1 MDILFDKKYYNYFA
15 IALKDSTSELE
26 YVHGY
31 TPYKDPLQK
40 KDFIRLL
47 NVFRQKYRNIEESNT
62 LDINK
67 QVVTLK
73 RTTFNNIRVSIEGI
87 QNIQKYCKTN
97 NIQDI
102 KHVSFIRKSEMVNPF
117 NPDIKLT
124 PLKNYD
130 YNFRMNIKKE
140 ENLPKTHMD
149 VEELLDDFD
158 TCNKYYRYKKR
169 YSFVTDDNL
178 FRLDL
183 TALKCNSFDFERKR
197 HLYFKNL
204 IDSNVLANKEQFEF
218 EIEYIGNKQIND
230 KYPIDDFV
238 RKLHDLEIEHKDT
251 AQNNAYSELS
261 YVEPIMEY
269 DHKEWNIEEDGG
281 IVPVSVSDDEGEFD
295 LSEKSDMLFPVV
307 FQPITSNPLEDIH
320 SKYWKDSEREWL
332 FNAMVVCGKNLLYN
346 QILKNTDGDYPN
358 SPSNT
363 DYVQYTIYPHFT
375 EEEIQEIEDFPED
388 FNNDDEGDGEYNSNY
403 ELLIPLLSIS
413 GTSETK
419 QKDSSFENIKDD
431 PIPKTPSWAPENQK
445 YETNTAFR
453 KKTNQ
458 FHTIEKIVGKRK
470 KEKGITIEYK
480 IRWEGEEPS
489 EDEWKTSGELPDAQ
503 KMIQQYNLSDK
514 KGKDNQKWYPE
525 YLDPSIKTEWLKE
538 FGPQYYGWEDNISE
552 TMAARKDSKI
562 VLKVASKMESLV
574 RESLETIN
582 EYDYIIKQ
590 TEKDSLIETY
600 RTLTTQTSK
609 RTNLIGPQPVSMDL
623 DVLLPENPYSIL
635 KGYVVTEKADGIRA
649 QLLITNEKIGY
660 LITSRMNIIHTGLRF
675 ENISGIWLFD
685 GEYITQ
691 NKNGDDIRLFMI
703 FDVYHAADSGKEGTY
718 PNHAYTYPWLS
729 KEKKGISRSSILHD
743 FKINAN
749 ITPIDNDKD
758 SIRIGYKMY
767 LEGPKTLKQDKKDKT
782 KYTNLTG
789 MGKISRKIWKAR
801 DTYEYNIDGLIYLP
815 MYLSV
820 NSMNEGEIQNKI
832 GGTWT
837 INYKWKPEYE
847 NSIDFKVKIVKQK
860 TRGGLLRDKIT
871 SSTKDG
877 EIFRC
882 KQVQLYV
889 AYNKLDDPKYDY
901 CWEILSDQKKKPQNE
916 QLFLNDSN
924 LATCNI
930 PLSNGKMICQRDKV
944 EIKENMVLEML
955 YNPDNEEGMNWLPLR
970 HRYDKTSANRFD
982 TAENIWKT
990 IQNPVTEEL
999 MQGKG
1004 LDTVQD
1010 KIQEVVEEKD
1020 QHRYYIDTA
1029 ASIDSDIPLRDF
1041 HNYIKS
1047 KLISA
1052 ICSIGNQQ
1060 ISILDTSIGQGGD
1073 INKYLRSKNRISFL
1087 LGLDISSNIQGAAR
1101 RFYLS
1106 KLQKPKAMFI
1116 QYDTGENI
1124 QDGSGFKGD
1133 KIERNQKLMNILFH
1147 NTMKMPKELK
1157 EIQSNYKELGKKGF
1171 SIISSQFSIH
1181 YYFENELKLRSYLK
1195 NISDN
1200 CKKGGYFIGTC
1211 YDGKKIFQALDD
1223 QDRIEMK
1230 DDFGN
1235 KVYSIEK
1242 KYTIDDFEYRKDDW
1256 SNLFGQEIE
1265 VEMSSIGQPII
1276 EYLVNFE
1283 LLFELM
1289 KEYGFQYVVPSLK
1302 GKESGIFDNMKY
1314 TYNKGFGGFE
1324 LILKDL
1330 RSIASKDKLLR
1341 ENFSQSLELFK
1352 EENEMLRKLTSF
1364 NNWFIFQKI

>member
-1 MDILFDKKYYNYFA
+1 MDILLDQKYYNYFA
-15 IALKDSTSELE
+15 IALKDSNAELE

-31 TPYKDPLQK
+31 TPHKDPMK
-40 KDFIRLL
+40 KTDFLRLL
-47 NVFRQKYRNIEESNT
+47 NILRQKYHSIEESNT

-73 RTTFNNIRVSIEGI
+73 KTLLSNIRVSIEGV
-87 QNIQKYCKTN
+87 QNIQRYCKTN
-97 NIQDI
+97 KIQDI
-102 KHVSFIRKSEMVNPF
+102 KNVSYIRKSQMVNPF
-117 NPDIKLT
+117 NPKIKLN
-124 PLKNYD
+124 PIKNYD
-130 YNFRMNIKKE
+130 YNFRMNMKKE
-140 ENLPKTHMD
+140 ENLPETHVD

-158 TCNKYYRYKKR
+158 SSNKYFRYKKR
-169 YSFVTDDNL
+169 FSFITDDNL

-183 TALKCNSFDFERKR
+183 TAIKCNAFNFERKR
-197 HLYFKNL
+197 TLYFKNL
-204 IDSNVLANKEQFEF
+204 IDSNVLTNKEQFEF

-230 KYPIDDFV
+230 QYPIDNFI
-238 RKLHDLEIEHKDT
+238 RKLKDLDIKHKET
-251 AQNNAYSELS
+251 SLNNAYSELS
-261 YVEPIMEY
+261 YVEPILKT
-269 DHKEWNIEEDGG
+269 DQRDWIIEEDGG

-295 LSEKSDMLFPVV
+295 LSEKSDLLFPVV
-307 FQPITSNPLEDIH
+307 FQPITSNPLEDID
-320 SKYWKDSEREWL
+320 SKYWKDSDREWL
-332 FNAMVVCGKNLLYN
+332 FTAMVVCGKNLLYN
-346 QILKNTDGDYPN
+346 RILKNSDGDYSN
-358 SPSNT
+358 APSNT

-375 EEEIQEIEDFPED
+375 DEEIEDNEGFPED
-388 FNNDDEGDGEYNSNY
+388 FNKNTEGDGEYNPNY
-403 ELLIPLLSIS
+403 EILIPLVNIFGS
-413 GTSETK
+413 SETN
-419 QKDSSFENIKDD
+419 QTESSFENIKDD
-431 PIPKTPSWAPENQK
+431 PAPKTPSWGPENQK

-453 KKTNQ
+453 TKTNE

-480 IRWEGEEPS
+480 IRWEGEESS
-489 EDEWKTSGELPDAQ
+489 EDEWKTSGELQDAQ
-503 KMIQQYNLSDK
+503 KMIQQYNISKLPKNQDK
-514 KGKDNQKWYPE
+514 KWRPE
-525 YLDPSIKTEWLKE
+525 HLDPSIKADWLKE
-538 FGPQYYGWEDNISE
+538 FGPQYYGWEDNVSE
-552 TMAARKDSKI
+552 TMVARKDSKI
-562 VLKVASKMESLV
+562 VLKVISKMESLI
-574 RESLETIN
+574 REMLQTIN
-582 EYDYIIKQ
+582 EYDYIISQ
-590 TEKDSLIETY
+590 TDKDELIQTY
-600 RTLTTQTSK
+600 RTLTAQDGK
-609 RTNLIGPQPVSMDL
+609 RTNLIGPQPVSMHL
-623 DVLLPENPYSIL
+623 DALLPENPYSIL

-649 QLLITNEKIGY
+649 QLLINKDKIGY

-685 GEYITQ
+685 GEYITK
-691 NKNGDDIRLFMI
+691 NKNGDDIHLFMI
-703 FDVYHAADSGKEGTY
+703 FDVYHAADSGSEGTY

-729 KEKKGISRSSILHD
+729 KKKKGICRSSIIHD

-749 ITPIDNDKD
+749 IIPIDDTKEI
-758 SIRIGYKMY
+758 IRIGYKTY

-782 KYTNLTG
+782 KYTNLNG

-820 NSMNEGEIQNKI
+820 NAMNDGEILNKI
-832 GGTWT
+832 GGTWS

-847 NSIDFKVKIVKQK
+847 NSIDFKVKIMKQK

-871 SSTKDG
+871 SSTVNG
-877 EIFRC
+877 EIVRC

-889 AYNKLDDPKYDY
+889 AYNKLDDPNYDY
-901 CWEILSDQKKKPQNE
+901 CLEILFDKKKQDQRE
-916 QLFLNDSN
+916 RLFLDDSN

-930 PLSNGKMICQRDKV
+930 PLTNGKMMCLRDKV
-944 EIKENMVLEML
+944 EIQENMILEML
-955 YNPDNEEGMNWLPLR
+955 YNPDNEEGMNWIPLR

-982 TAENIWKT
+982 TADDIWET
-990 IQNPVTEEL
+990 IQKPVTEDL
-999 MQGKG
+999 MQGKD
-1004 LDTVQD
+1004 LETIQDTLQ
-1010 KIQEVVEEKD
+1010 KVVEEKD
-1020 QHRYYIDTA
+1020 ENRYYIEKAT
-1029 ASIDSDIPLRDF
+1029 SIDSDIPLRDF

-1052 ICSIGNQQ
+1052 ICSIGNQP

-1124 QDGSGFKGD
+1124 QNGSGFKGD
-1133 KIERNQKLMNILFH
+1133 KIERNQKLTNILFH
-1147 NTMKMPKELK
+1147 NTMKIPKEFK
-1157 EIQSNYKELGKKGF
+1157 EIQSNYKDLGKQGF
-1171 SIISSQFSIH
+1171 TIISSQFSIH
-1181 YYFENELKLRSYLK
+1181 YYFQNELKLRSYLK
-1195 NISDN
+1195 NVSDN
-1200 CKKGGYFIGTC
+1200 CKTGGYFIGTC
-1211 YDGKKIFQALDD
+1211 YDGKKIFQALKDK
-1223 QDRIEMK
+1223 DRIEMK
-1230 DDFGN
+1230 DDFEN

-1242 KYTIDDFEYRKDDW
+1242 KYTINDFDYRKDDW

-1289 KEYGFQYVVPSLK
+1289 KEYGFQYVVPQLK

-1330 RSIASKDKLLR
+1330 RSIVSKDKLLR

-1352 EENEMLRKLTSF
+1352 EENQMLRELTSF
-1364 NNWFIFQKI
+1364 NNWFIFQKV